1 MPLISLIWLNP
12 EPPVVWHSD
21 SDMQKYT
28 PLCSDV
34 LKVSNLRELAEAVD
48 DLMTG

>member
-1 MPLISLIWLNP
+1 MP
-12 EPPVVWHSD
+12 
-21 SDMQKYT
+21 KYA

-48 DLMTG
+48 TLMVGKYGTQINAEKRG